1 MDERKYPASGTRH
14 QILLVERQRL
24 TVDGVINVES
34 FDDREIVLE
43 TEEGGLFIRGED
55 LHINE
60 LNLDNSNL
68 VVAGYIKTLEYT
80 KDSFGQKGKGVL
92 AKLFR

>member
-1 MDERKYPASGTRH
+1 M
-14 QILLVERQRL
+14 
-24 TVDGVINVES
+24 ES

-60 LNLDNSNL
+60 LNLENSSL
-68 VVAGYIKTLEYT
+68 VVVGYIKSLEYT
-80 KDSFGQKGKGVL
+80 KDSFSQKGKGLL